1 MDTVIEYSASS
12 DTWFDLLR
20 DIRELEAAGLVAIS
34 LDEDAE
40 LHVQLTERG
49 YAATGLPAESMNE
62 AVPIVEPT

>member
-1 MDTVIEYSASS
+1 MDTAIEYSASS

-40 LHVQLTERG
+40 LRVQLTERG
-49 YAATGLPAESMNE
+49 YAATGLPGESMNE
-62 AVPIVEPT
+62 AAPIVEPT